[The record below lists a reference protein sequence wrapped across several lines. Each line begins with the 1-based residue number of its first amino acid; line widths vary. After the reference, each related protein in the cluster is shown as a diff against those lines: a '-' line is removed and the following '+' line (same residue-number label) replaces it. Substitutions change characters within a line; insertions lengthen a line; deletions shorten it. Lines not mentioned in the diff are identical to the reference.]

1 MAIGDDSGF
10 EVQALTGLTAVGVT
24 DSVILAGTNV
34 TFQVTVASIG
44 TSIVVRMEGSLDD
57 TSYFPLYDS
66 TQADTTITANGTYG
80 FCLYSPIKFARLRLV
95 TVTGGTPTIA
105 TKIGAA

>member
-10 EVQALTGLTAVGVT
+10 EVQTLTALTAVGVT
-24 DSVILAGTNV
+24 SSAILAGTNL

-44 TSIVVRMEGSLDD
+44 TNVVIRMEGSLDD

-66 TQADTTITANGTYG
+66 NMLDTTITANGTYG
-80 FCLYSPIKFARLRLV
+80 FCLNAPVRFVRLRLV
-95 TVTGGTPTIA
+95 TISGGTPTIA